1 MLSWTWKDTL
11 TFTNEN
17 LSFEIG
23 FTSNGQHFDKL
34 LVQKE
39 DVARYLGYCNGSTCT
54 LSYDSGTWS
63 NTAFKKLTFDT
74 LPTKELWA
82 LMVFQATADAAVSKV
97 EINGVTLLDISKD
110 TVTADVLAKGYS
122 AHDAS
127 GKRIIGKLTGSRGG
141 ERPKLYAPEIKI
153 TGDTLTIIPN
163 TDNGAFVTGYNC
175 YKSVDDGDFELYR
188 AMPSNQLELNLTAVG
203 LPEGIFQFKATV
215 TGTNFQDSDASNIVN
230 YTNIRYAQDGT
241 NLKICRVHGAEKVG
255 DNLITK

>member
-1 MLSWTWKDTL
+1 MLSWTWKNTL
-11 TFTNEN
+11 TFTNTDV
-17 LSFEIG
+17 SFEIG

-34 LVQKE
+34 IVQKVD
-39 DVARYLGYCNGSTCT
+39 DVRYVGYCNGANCT
-54 LSYDSGTWS
+54 LVYDNGIWS
-63 NTAFKKLTFDT
+63 NASFKKLTFDT

-127 GKRIIGKLTGSRGG
+127 GKRIIGKLTGSMIGDQ
-141 ERPKLYAPEIKI
+141 PKLYAPEIKI

-163 TDNGAFVTGYNC
+163 TDNGAFVTGYNS
-175 YKSVDDGDFELYR
+175 YMSVDGGDFELYGTL
-188 AMPSNQLELNLTAVG
+188 PSDQLELDLTAVG
-203 LPEGIFQFKATV
+203 LPEGDFQFKATA

-230 YTNIRYAQDGT
+230 YTNIWYTQDGT

-255 DNLITK
+255 DNLIIK